1 MSLHSLI
8 VKAGL
13 GSQIV
18 VFGGKNISGCTLLS
32 CLNIFLQIS
41 GEKLH
46 QPYTEEL
53 ALRKFLKLFDSK
65 EHTEFQSAVDLKPTN
80 IQMRKGF
87 ARSVKVKKVIKLVN
101 SNMIAVKVLIK
112 LLNYHT
118 SIFMASNTIKGN

>member
-1 MSLHSLI
+1 MFKYLFADFRR
-8 VKAGL
+8 K
-13 GSQIV
+13 
-18 VFGGKNISGCTLLS
+18 TY
-32 CLNIFLQIS
+32 
-41 GEKLH
+41 
-46 QPYTEEL
+46 QPYTEDL

-65 EHTEFQSAVDLKPTN
+65 EHTEFQSAVDLKATN